1 MYIMLLLTLS
11 ATINLLT
18 NTYFNAKINEAKGE
32 MPSITNLATAAAHNA
47 KIMRLKVK
55 YQILLI

>member
-1 MYIMLLLTLS
+1 MLLLTLS
-11 ATINLLT
+11 DTINLLT
-18 NTYFNAKINEAKGE
+18 NTYFNVKINEAKGE
-32 MPSITNLATAAAHNA
+32 MPSITNLTTAAAHNA